1 MTPVAPLICTIT
13 LDLGNGVTLPIRYF
27 LRDSVVYASLR
38 DVLRVS
44 EIDRNTITGRSF
56 VAALAPST
64 SQIKF
69 GRNDADVVPLL
80 ELLERA
86 REHSISGSAR
96 VAIRHLLHLV
106 KQYQPGTPLPLK
118 TTVPQAVAV
127 NPNTFHPETSAELLA
142 DPAIKPD
149 SVPKDPENPSTS
161 RKRHRADQH
170 TEAHWYVFS
179 LVPSAALL
187 PPALVEY
194 HRARCGTD
202 FDRFLWT
209 LRTEVAA
216 EATLNRER
224 AQTAVAEEQLRQLRR
239 SRQDEDGEIGEGCP
253 LVQRMTSLL
262 LHALPKGSLSLPC
275 HTPSC
280 NSRISAF
287 SFGVSGATP
296 HTLVLC
302 CTDCAEGSEAPLV
315 RVRTMDRVRAL
326 TWLCHVGP
334 TLECVCA
341 VCEDVDTPI
350 GILQDGWHLAHRRA
364 RAHGGKREPANLVVA
379 HGCCNLEQGT
389 RSLAE
394 VREAAGM
401 DEYVPHMTLQEA
413 KQSLRRYL
421 Y

>member
-1 MTPVAPLICTIT
+1 MSRNANPIDQATQALRPHLFFAKLQHQTAKCGPTVQILQEVQAQTLCPSGKIVCRYLIRMIEGYCPG
-13 LDLGNGVTLPIRYF
+13 DTLP
-27 LRDSVVYASLR
+27 L
-38 DVLRVS
+38 
-44 EIDRNTITGRSF
+44 EII
-56 VAALAPST
+56 
-64 SQIKF
+64 
-69 GRNDADVVPLL
+69 
-80 ELLERA
+80 
-86 REHSISGSAR
+86 
-96 VAIRHLLHLV
+96 
-106 KQYQPGTPLPLK
+106 
-118 TTVPQAVAV
+118 VPQAVAV

-142 DPAIKPD
+142 DPAINPD

-179 LVPSAALL
+179 LVPSAATL

-401 DEYVPHMTLQEA
+401 DEFVPHMTLQEA